1 MSTSGKASGMA
12 ASHRGVAGA
21 GRRAPSGHPMG
32 RPAALLTPAVLES
45 VRERARITELFGPAE
60 LKTVGRDFVAH
71 CPWHDDRRP
80 SLTVSPQRNRVHC
93 FVCGKGTDAIGWLQE
108 RQGLTFQEAVLEL
121 ARRTGVSVAAGDPE
135 AQQRFEQEWRER
147 RQLQAQRSEQRA
159 QFHQALLQQLEQGGE
174 AARYLQV
181 RGLTTE
187 TARRWQ
193 LGVAAGRLVIPLH
206 DAAGQAV
213 GFCGRAMGD
222 QQPKYRN
229 STGDLLFQ
237 RNGLVFGL
245 DQAASVIRRE
255 GTALLVEGPLD
266 VIQLHQARYTQAVAC
281 LGTSVSALQLQLL
294 QRHGMKQLLIA
305 LDGDSAGQAATQT
318 LLEQLQ
324 PQLVAGGL
332 SAAVVPLP
340 EGQDADGL
348 LRHEGAA
355 AMEALLASAQHWLEW
370 RLDRLLGPLCGA
382 AAAAGVGPALDALQA
397 MERDGQALV
406 EQLPEGVLRQRAE
419 QRLAQALQAPGSA
432 VSAAAAV
439 SCHQPQ
445 PPRPSQPLQPALAAL
460 TARQRAERRAV
471 RLFIHAPQCRELL
484 SCLSLQDPSCRV
496 ALEWLSNLA
505 LVSVDGAIAPMVLPL
520 TAQLPGAVGAVLA
533 QAAAP
538 APEVRAV
545 LERDPQGELQALLDV
560 LEPLAP

>member
-1 MSTSGKASGMA
+1 MSTSGKAGGMA
-12 ASHRGVAGA
+12 ASHRGAAAA
-21 GRRAPSGHPMG
+21 GRRAPSGHPTG
-32 RPAALLTPAVLES
+32 RPAGLLTPAVLES
-45 VRERARITELFGPAE
+45 VRERARITELFGPAD
-60 LKTVGRDFVAH
+60 LKKVGRDFVAR

-108 RQGLTFQEAVLEL
+108 RQGLSFQEAVLEL
-121 ARRTGVSVAAGDPE
+121 AQRTGVSVADGDPE

-174 AARYLQV
+174 AAQYLQA
-181 RGLTTE
+181 RGFSAE
-187 TARRWQ
+187 TACRWQ

-206 DAAGQAV
+206 DAAGHAV

-229 STGDLLFQ
+229 SSGDLLFQ

-245 DQAASVIRRE
+245 DQAACAIRRE

-266 VIQLHQARYTQAVAC
+266 VIQLHQAGYTQAVAC

-305 LDGDSAGQAATQT
+305 LDGDSAGQAATQK

-324 PQLVAGGL
+324 PELIRGQL

-348 LRHEGAA
+348 LRHQGAVA
-355 AMEALLASAQHWLEW
+355 LDGLLASAQHWLEW
-370 RLDRLLGPLCGA
+370 RLDRLLAPVAGA
-382 AAAAGVGPALDALQA
+382 EGEPALDQLQA
-397 MERDGQALV
+397 LEREGQVLV

-419 QRLAQALQAPGSA
+419 QRLAQVLDAPGG
-432 VSAAAAV
+432 AA
-439 SCHQPQ
+439 SQPQ
-445 PPRPSQPLQPALAAL
+445 LPLATRPDAGHEPC
-460 TARQRAERRAV
+460 TARVRAERRAV

-484 SCLSLQDPSCRV
+484 SCLSLQDPSCRA
-496 ALEWLSNLA
+496 ALEWLGNLA

-520 TAQLPGAVGAVLA
+520 TAQLPGAVGAVLT
-533 QAAAP
+533 QAATP
-538 APEVRAV
+538 APEVMAV
-545 LERDPQGELQALLDV
+545 LQRDPQGELQALLDC
-560 LEPLAP
+560 LEPVG